1 MGCCLIAGILAASP
15 RLVLFGMW
23 IFGYLSQASIG
34 WIWGFLGFLFLP
46 CTTMGY
52 AIAQNAFGGLSGWG
66 AVFFALGI
74 VLDILIYYGGGRSR
88 TQYSAAA

>member
-34 WIWGFLGFLFLP
+34 WIWGFRDTITCNNRIENNLIHDIGAGILSD
-46 CTTMGY
+46 MGGIY
-52 AIAQNAFGGLSGWG
+52 T
-66 AVFFALGI
+66 LGI
-74 VLDILIYYGGGRSR
+74 QPGTVV
-88 TQYSAAA
+88 A